1 MKIKISTAVNADLK
15 TVIGGFNSELFLQL
29 NPPFP
34 KVALERFDG
43 CKKGDVV
50 KMKLNFILW
59 KDEWRSDIIHH
70 EVSTEHFLFIDE
82 GTTLPFPFSQWK
94 HQHLIERTGDKTIIT
109 DNIEYFAKNHILTFL
124 LYPLLYLQFL
134 YRKPIYKKI
143 FG

>member
-1 MKIKISTAVNADLK
+1 MKIKISTAVTTDLK

-59 KDEWRSDIIHH
+59 KDEWRSDIIYH
-70 EVSTEHFLFIDE
+70 EKSPEHFLFIDA
-82 GTTLPFPFSQWK
+82 GTTLPFPFTQWK
-94 HQHLIERTGDKTIIT
+94 HQHLIE
-109 DNIEYFAKNHILTFL
+109 
-124 LYPLLYLQFL
+124 
-134 YRKPIYKKI
+134 
-143 FG
+143 